1 MSEASRSTLISRSDP
16 VSTGEPEAKP
26 EVLPALGRLARG
38 LSALFWGLPVALVVC
53 VQVAQTDWLRP
64 LGVVAP
70 VLATGLLF
78 FGLWLLGTFQ
88 PQERIWIAA
97 LDRAKALALINV
109 GLSPF
114 LCWWNRMPWQP
125 FYNAMV
131 HLMLFTSLFF
141 LFTLNPVLQR
151 LSAMLPDETL
161 RAETRIFTTM
171 NRGLLIAAMTFLV
184 GYFAFMRITQ
194 LPTFIIHFLVLW
206 ERAGQWIL
214 LFLVL
219 LSTATTMALI
229 WKTKEVILSSV
240 FGSES

>member
-1 MSEASRSTLISRSDP
+1 MSEASRSRLTSRSDP

-26 EVLPALGRLARG
+26 DVLPALGRLARG
-38 LSALFWGLPVALVVC
+38 LSALFWGLPVALVIC
-53 VQVAQTDWLRP
+53 VQTAQADWLRP

-70 VLATGLLF
+70 LLVTSLLF

-114 LCWWNRMPWQP
+114 LCWWNRMPWHP

-141 LFTLNPVLQR
+141 LFALNPVLQR
-151 LSAMLPDETL
+151 LAAMLPDETL
-161 RAETRIFTTM
+161 RIETRIFTSI
-171 NRGLLIAAMTFLV
+171 NRGLLIATMTFLL
-184 GYFAFMRITQ
+184 GYFALMRVTH
-194 LPTFIIHFLVLW
+194 LPPFVIHFLVLW
-206 ERAGQWIL
+206 EHLGEWIT

-219 LSTATTMALI
+219 LPTATTMALI